1 MNEYVIV
8 FLIGL
13 AVFLAG
19 VGIFDVLGA
28 MFRSR
33 NETHSTPGVVIGRP
47 YEGDK

>member
-13 AVFLAG
+13 VVFLAG
-19 VGIFDVLGA
+19 VGVFDVLGS

-33 NETHSTPGVVIGRP
+33 NETHSTPGVAKGNLF
-47 YEGDK
+47 EGDK